1 MINAIVNCII
11 YPYSSHEKTAFY
23 RKQRTIRPWRR
34 CTLFR
39 SSIPWIVPF
48 LGILVVLLLLQT
60 PGNADAS
67 NIQSLKV
74 SPEILEK
81 LNSRIRDEG
90 QARVIVRLQS
100 PAEPFAGLTGKKAKS
115 RQARNLRGA
124 AIKRLQNRLL
134 SALNPR
140 FFVLFNQIPYMALT
154 VDESELARLARL
166 QEVVSIQEDRLL
178 RPLLNNSVPQI
189 GGDIAWAEGYT
200 GAGQVIAV
208 LDTGIDSAHS
218 ALAGKVI
225 DEACFSTDSPSYD
238 ASSLCPDGTETEI
251 GPGAAINCNGILGCD
266 HGTHVAGIA
275 AADDSQYAGVAR
287 DADLMAVQVF
297 SRIDNIFTCGFMD
310 FTCLSAFTS
319 DVIRGLEYVYDQ
331 KDNFDIAA
339 VNMSLGGESYG
350 SEQACD
356 DAEPALKE
364 AIDNLRAVGIATVI
378 ASGNDGYANAIS
390 SPACISSAISVGAV
404 TGSDAVAYFSNTA
417 SWLDSLAPGTSIN
430 SAVPGGGFAA
440 KDGTSMAAPH
450 VAGAVAVLNSAVP
463 EASVDEIEEV
473 LTSTGVMIT
482 DPSNGAELPRVQV
495 DAAGE
500 ALIGLYDISSIN
512 LELEQV
518 ITGLNRPVAITHAAD
533 DSGRLFIAQQ
543 PGQIVILEGAT
554 LLPGHFLDISSLVL
568 PLTTGSKGGLLSI
581 AFHPNHASNGYF
593 YISHINMDGELV
605 VARYTVSSADV
616 NLADEGSR
624 HVLLTIPAPP
634 GDHYGGHLAFGPDG
648 YLYIGTGDGSS
659 NGAVVDTARDLNNL
673 VGKMLRIDVDTGTP
687 YGIPPDNPFID
698 VAGARDEIWASGL
711 RNPWRFSFDRLTGDL
726 YLADVGEDTFEEVNF
741 QDASSPG
748 GEDYGW
754 SVMEGDQCYGG
765 ETCDTEDLMLPTI
778 IYDHSEDRCAV
789 TGGQV
794 YRGQQFALL
803 RGVYLYAD
811 FCSGELWGLKRTGSE
826 WQSALLLDSAP
837 SGISTFG
844 DSEDGNLYLAD
855 HSAGSIYRV
864 KMSLSV
870 RTVDLPNGQV
880 GETYNTTLRASGGQP
895 PYVWSISAGSL
906 PDGLTLDPDTGRISG
921 VPVTAGLSS
930 FTVEVVDANLATGAQ
945 DLSITINPSPLVIQ
959 TESLPDALINQGY
972 SQILQASGG
981 IPPYNWTIVS
991 GALPPGLSLYPN
1003 GTISGT
1009 PTRQWKYTF
1018 TVEVSD
1024 TDGVT
1029 ASRSLTVYVVGPSG
1043 TIEIPLTLDIMDT
1056 GKYGNNYGSN
1066 LHATELTA
1074 TFQKAFADLVFSV
1087 TGYDIDYTD
1096 EIAVYLNDNLL
1107 GYLSKGPN
1115 NGLNAGDSFAIPADA
1130 QISGVNR
1137 IKFVQKTEGWIW
1149 GVTDLLLAEYTT
1161 PPADISLT
1169 VGVIDNG
1176 EYGNNYGSSQH
1187 ATELTVGFTGTAMD
1201 LFFSVTGYDIDYADE
1216 VAVYLNDSLLGYLS
1230 KGPDNGLNAGDSF
1243 AIPAADQISGENRI
1257 KFVQKTAGFTW
1268 GVTNLLLA
1276 DYSLPLSDITL
1287 TVGVM
1292 DVGEYGYKYGSNEHA
1307 TELTVGFTGTS
1318 IDLLFSVT
1326 GYDIDYTDEIAVY
1339 LNDNLLGYLSKGPN
1353 NGLNAG
1359 DSFAIPA
1366 DAQISGVNRI
1376 KFVQKTE
1383 GWIWG
1388 VTDLLLAEYT
1398 TPPADISLTVGVI
1411 DNGEYGNNYGSSQHA
1426 TELTVGFTGTA
1437 MDLFFSVTGYDIDYA
1452 DEVAVYL
1459 NDSLLGYLSKGPDN
1473 GLNAGDSFAIPAA
1486 DQISGEN
1493 RIKFVQKTA
1502 GFTWGVT
1509 NLLLADYSLPL
1520 SDITL
1525 TVGVMDVGEYGYK
1538 YGSNEHATELTVGFT
1553 GTSIDLLFSVTGYD
1567 IDYTDEIAVYL
1578 NDNLLGYLSKG
1589 PNNGL
1594 NAGDSFAIP
1603 ADAQI
1608 SGVNRI
1614 KFVQKTEGWIW
1625 GVTNL
1630 LLAEGS

>member
-1 MINAIVNCII
+1 MINATLNWII
-11 YPYSSHEKTAFY
+11 YPYSSHKKTASY
-23 RKQRTIRPWRR
+23 RKQRTIRPRLR
-34 CTLFR
+34 SKFLR
-39 SSIPWIVPF
+39 SSVPWMAP
-48 LGILVVLLLLQT
+48 LLSILVLLLLLQI
-60 PGNADAS
+60 PGNAGAS
-67 NIQSLKV
+67 NAKAPRP

-81 LNSRIRDEG
+81 LKSKISTEG
-90 QARVIVRLQS
+90 QARVIVKLQS
-100 PAEPFAGLTGKKAKS
+100 PAEPFAGLAGKKAKS
-115 RQARNLRGA
+115 RQTRDLRSA

-140 FFVLFNQIPYMALT
+140 IFVLFNHIPYMALT
-154 VDESELARLARL
+154 VDESELTRLAGL
-166 QEVVSIQEDRLL
+166 QEVVGIQEDRLL

-189 GGDIAWAEGYT
+189 GADIAWAEGYT

-225 DEACFSTDSPSYD
+225 DEACFSSDNPAYD
-238 ASSLCPDGTETEI
+238 ASSLCPNGSETEI
-251 GPGAAINCNGILGCD
+251 GPGAAVNCTGILGCD

-331 KDNFDIAA
+331 KDNFDIAS
-339 VNMSLGGESYG
+339 VNMSLGGDSY
-350 SEQACD
+350 SSAQACD
-356 DAEPALKE
+356 AAEPALKE

-378 ASGNDGYANAIS
+378 ASGNDGYTNAIS

-404 TGSDAVAYFSNTA
+404 TGSDGVADFSNTA
-417 SWLDSLAPGTSIN
+417 SWLKSLAPGTSIN

-473 LTSTGVMIT
+473 LTGTGVMIT
-482 DPSNGAELPRVQV
+482 DPGNGAELPRVQV

-500 ALIGLYDISSIN
+500 ALIGLYDISSIE

-518 ITGLNRPVAITHAAD
+518 ITGLDRPVAITHAAD
-533 DSGRLFIAQQ
+533 GSGRLFIAQQ
-543 PGQIVILEGAT
+543 PGQIVIFDGAT
-554 LLPGHFLDISSLVL
+554 LLSGHFLDISSLVL
-568 PLTTGSKGGLLSI
+568 PLTAGSRGGLLSI
-581 AFHPNHASNGYF
+581 AFHSNYASNGYF
-593 YISHINMDGELV
+593 YISHINVDGDLV

-616 NLADEGSR
+616 NLADESSR
-624 HVLLTIPAPP
+624 HVVLTIPAPP

-659 NGAVVDTARDLNNL
+659 DGVVVDTAGDLSTL
-673 VGKMLRIDVDTGTP
+673 AGKILRIDVDSGTP
-687 YGIPPDNPFID
+687 YGIPPGNPFISD
-698 VAGARDEIWASGL
+698 PARDEIWASGL

-726 YLADVGEDTFEEVNF
+726 YLADVGEDSFEEVNF
-741 QDASSPG
+741 QDAASAG

-765 ETCDTEDLMLPTI
+765 ETCDTQDLVLPTAV
-778 IYDHSEDRCAV
+778 YDHSEGRCAV

-811 FCSGELWGLKRTGSE
+811 FCSGELWGLKRNGSE

-837 SGISTFG
+837 TGISTFG

-870 RTVDLPNGQV
+870 RTVDLPDGQV
-880 GETYNTTLRASGGQP
+880 GETYSTTLRASGGQL
-895 PYVWSISAGSL
+895 PYVWSLSAGSL

-921 VPVTAGLSS
+921 VPVTPGLSAFS
-930 FTVEVVDANLATGAQ
+930 VQVVDANFATGAQ
-945 DLSITINPSPLVIQ
+945 DLSITINPAPLVIQ
-959 TESLPDALINQGY
+959 TASLPDAPANQSY
-972 SQILQASGG
+972 NQVLQASGG
-981 IPPYNWTIVS
+981 IPPYNWTIIS
-991 GALPPGLSLYPN
+991 GALPPGLSLLPN
-1003 GTISGT
+1003 GTIAGI

-1024 TDGVT
+1024 TDGVK
-1029 ASRSLTVYVVGPSG
+1029 ASRSLTVFVVGPSG
-1043 TIEIPLTLDIMDT
+1043 TIEIPLTVDVMDT

-1074 TFQKAFADLVFSV
+1074 TFQNASVDLVFSV
-1087 TGYDIDYTD
+1087 AGYDIDYTD
-1096 EIAVYLNDNLL
+1096 EVAVYLNGDLL

-1115 NGLNAGDSFAIPADA
+1115 NGLNAGDSFAIPAED
-1130 QISGVNR
+1130 QIPGENR
-1137 IKFVQKTEGWIW
+1137 IKFVQKTEGWTW
-1149 GVTDLLLAEYTT
+1149 GVTNMLLEAHVI

-1169 VGVIDNG
+1169 VGEIDNG
-1176 EYGNNYGSSQH
+1176 EYGYNYGSNQH
-1187 ATELTVGFTGTAMD
+1187 ATELTVGFTGTSAD
-1201 LFFSVTGYDIDYADE
+1201 LFFSVTGYDIDYDDE

-1230 KGPDNGLNAGDSF
+1230 KGPNNGLNAGDSF

-1268 GVTNLLLA
+1268 GVTDLLLA
-1276 DYSLPLSDITL
+1276 EYSLPLSDITL

-1292 DVGEYGYKYGSNEHA
+1292 ENGEYGYNYGSSEHKTTLIA
-1307 TELTVGFTGTS
+1307 GFKGTS
-1318 IDLLFSVT
+1318 MDLLFSVT

-1366 DAQISGVNRI
+1366 SAQISGLNRI
-1376 KFVQKTE
+1376 RFAQKTE
-1383 GWIWG
+1383 GWTWG
-1388 VTDLLLAEYT
+1388 VTGLLLAEYT
-1398 TPPADISLTVGVI
+1398 TPPADITLTVGVI
-1411 DNGEYGNNYGSSQHA
+1411 DSGEYGYNYGSSQHA
-1426 TELTVGFTGTA
+1426 TELTVGFTGTS

-1459 NDSLLGYLSKGPDN
+1459 NDSLLGYLSIGPDR
-1473 GLNAGDSFAIPAA
+1473 GLNAGDSFAIPESA
-1486 DQISGEN
+1486 QVSGEN
-1493 RIKFVQKTA
+1493 RIKFVQKTS

-1509 NLLLADYSLPL
+1509 KLLLADYSLPL

-1525 TVGVMDVGEYGYK
+1525 TVGVMDTGEYGYK
-1538 YGSNEHATELTVGFT
+1538 YGDSAYKTTLVAGFA
-1553 GTSIDLLFSVTGYD
+1553 GTPMDLLFSVTGYD

-1578 NDNLLGYLSKG
+1578 NDDLLGYLSKG
-1589 PNNGL
+1589 PNDGL

-1603 ADAQI
+1603 AGDQI
-1608 SGVNRI
+1608 SGENRI
-1614 KFVQKTEGWIW
+1614 KFVQKTSGWKW
-1625 GVTNL
+1625 GVTRL